1 MSKPLIYLTF
11 ANDPDAHLELL
22 KEESKRLFNALDA
35 PKRKGYIELQREESA
50 ELEEIF
56 DFFTRNKDKV
66 EIFHYGGHA
75 DGSRLHLEGGGG
87 NAQGLGALLGEQ
99 KNLKLVFL
107 NGCSSKGQ
115 IDELFAQGVKAVIAT
130 SVPIQDRKAV
140 EFAEQF
146 YEALAYRRNIGH
158 AFKLA
163 AAFMKSRYDEGP
175 EIQYRAMIF
184 KRGEPI
190 KEELPWGLYI
200 QKEYEEEIKNWK
212 LPHYQ
217 KISFSKDM
225 IQYIGK
231 SFTANRYIMLVLEEL
246 CRYNPDIYAQM
257 FEERGGEKVKKDSKY
272 YPEIIIRNF
281 PWPIG
286 SQIRLLR
293 VADEANRERLETL
306 ISTYLMTGKTLFFIL
321 LSDLWKQVRKSKIS
335 LPEGFKSGFPMQ
347 KEAYQQFDF
356 WAGVKKIY
364 QLFSIQEVTPFVEE
378 YEQMIREWKEEDNQ
392 AQAHLE
398 KLRKELQEGKLPA
411 DLIATCTGAERAL
424 ALLLKKAAFLARYR
438 MLTVRNI
445 NMEKTRLRELTY
457 ELDMGALNALEDHGL
472 GMYMDEANRKKLAVS
487 HSHSVILTVNEDR
500 LDDSLNLSPFIIDK
514 FTFAQAVNKTKQLG
528 NNEARIYLMG
538 WEDEE
543 KLYYLTVDHQLYQSM
558 RDEHQE
564 DLIHTDIRA
573 SAYQEGKDENHEHE
587 DTFGAFGDDP
597 FAETESEDN
606 SPKVFDSLKEE
617 FETFKLDTSL
627 I

>member
-11 ANDPDAHLELL
+11 ANDPDAHLDLL
-22 KEESKRLFNALDA
+22 KEESKRLFNALEE
-35 PKRKGYIELQREESA
+35 PKRKEYIEVEREESA
-50 ELEEIF
+50 ELDEIF
-56 DFFTRNKDKV
+56 DYFTRNKDKV
-66 EIFHYGGHA
+66 AIFHYGGHA

-87 NAQGLGALLGEQ
+87 NAKGLGTLLGEQ

-115 IDELFAQGVKAVIAT
+115 VEELFAQGVKAVIAT
-130 SVPIQDRKAV
+130 SVPIQDSKAV

-163 AAFMKSRYDEGP
+163 AAFMKSRYNEGP
-175 EIQYRAMIF
+175 EIQYRAYIF

-190 KEELPWGLYI
+190 KAELPWGLYI
-200 QKEYEEEIKNWK
+200 QKEYEDEIKNWK

-217 KISFSKDM
+217 KISFSKDL
-225 IQYIGK
+225 IQYIGQ
-231 SFTANRYIMLVLEEL
+231 SFSSNRYIMLVLEEL

-293 VADEANRERLETL
+293 VADEANIERLETL
-306 ISTYLMTGKTLFFIL
+306 ISTYLITGKALYYIL
-321 LSDLWKQVRKSKIS
+321 LSDLWNHVRKSKIS
-335 LPEGFKSGFPMQ
+335 LPTEFKSGFPMN

-356 WAGVKKIY
+356 WAGMKRIFH
-364 QLFSIQEVTPFVEE
+364 LFKTKEISPFVEE
-378 YEQMIREWKEEDNQ
+378 FEEMIIGWREEDNQ

-398 KLRKELQEGKLPA
+398 NLRKELQFGETPA
-411 DLIATCTGAERAL
+411 DMVASSTLAERAL

-445 NMEKTRLRELTY
+445 NMEKTRLRTLTY
-457 ELDMGALNALEDHGL
+457 ELDMGALNALEDRGL
-472 GMYMDEANRKKLAVS
+472 GMYMDEANRRKLAVS

-514 FTFAQAVNKTKQLG
+514 FTFAQAVNKTKQLS
-528 NNEARIYLMG
+528 NKEARIYLMG

-558 RDEHQE
+558 RNEHQE
-564 DLIHTDIRA
+564 DLIHTDIQA
-573 SAYQEGKDENHEHE
+573 SAYQEGKGEKKGME
-587 DTFGAFGDDP
+587 DAFGAFGDDP
-597 FAETESEDN
+597 FAEAESEDN
-606 SPKVFDSLKEE
+606 SPKVFESLKDE

-627 I
+627 L

>member
-11 ANDPDAHLELL
+11 ANDPDAHLNLL
-22 KEESKRLFNALDA
+22 KEESKRLYHALEE
-35 PKRKGYIELQREESA
+35 PKRKEYIEVEREESA
-50 ELEEIF
+50 ELDEIF

-66 EIFHYGGHA
+66 AIFHYGGHA
-75 DGSRLHLEGGGG
+75 DGKGLHLEGGGG
-87 NAQGLGALLGEQ
+87 NAKGLGALLGEQ

-115 IDELFAQGVKAVIAT
+115 IDELFEQGVKAVIAT
-130 SVPIQDRKAV
+130 SVPIEDSKAV

-163 AAFMKSRYDEGP
+163 AAFMKSRYEDGP
-175 EIQYRAMIF
+175 EIQYRAINF
-184 KRGEPI
+184 KSKQEQS
-190 KEELPWGLYI
+190 EELPWGLYI
-200 QKEYEEEIKNWK
+200 QEAYEDEIKNWK
-212 LPHYQ
+212 LPHYR
-217 KISFSKDM
+217 KISFTQDM
-225 IQYIGK
+225 IQYIGQ

-257 FEERGGEKVKKDSKY
+257 FEEREGEKVKKDSKY

-293 VADEANRERLETL
+293 VADEANLERLETL
-306 ISTYLMTGKTLFFIL
+306 ISSYLITGKTLFYIL
-321 LSDLWKQVRKSKIS
+321 LSDLWTQLRKSRIS
-335 LPEGFKSGFPMQ
+335 LSEDFKSGFPMD
-347 KEAYQQFDF
+347 KKAYQAFDF
-356 WAGVKKIY
+356 WLGIKRVFQVFRTKGIM
-364 QLFSIQEVTPFVEE
+364 PFVEE
-378 YEQMIREWKEEDNQ
+378 FEEMITGWREEDDK
-392 AQAHLE
+392 AQQHLE
-398 KLRKELQEGKLPA
+398 KLRSKLQHGEVPE
-411 DLIATCTGAERAL
+411 DLISSCNLAERAL
-424 ALLLKKAAFLARYR
+424 ALLLRKAAFLARYR
-438 MLTVRNI
+438 MLTIRNI
-445 NMEKTRLRELTY
+445 NIEKTRLRALTY
-457 ELDMGALNALEDHGL
+457 ELDMGALNALEDQGL

-487 HSHSVILTVNEDR
+487 HSHSVILTLNEDR

-514 FTFAQAVNKTKQLG
+514 FTFAQAVNKTKQLS
-528 NNEARIYLMG
+528 NNEARIYLLG
-538 WEDEE
+538 WEEEE

-573 SAYQEGKDENHEHE
+573 SAYQEGRDENQQQA
-587 DTFGAFGDDP
+587 DVFAAFGDDP
-597 FAETESEDN
+597 FAQIKSEDN

-617 FETFKLDTSL
+617 FETFKLDTRL
-627 I
+627 L